1 MNKLLSIINNKFLIA
16 FSFFLFLLPPGI
28 ARLEIVVSHFYVV
41 RILLVILIILMLIK
55 IIPIYIK
62 NKRISNMTIVGIA
75 YCFVRFITTY
85 IKTNNLM
92 TCIITYSLPLVGV
105 ILIFVETHVKDNTLN
120 FIEGLLMYSEFTIY
134 VNALCL
140 LIKPFGELFFSGSIL
155 VGDNNHLVYYLLAFT
170 SSYIFYYLKKDKA
183 SKYRMIVIWA
193 VSTFFVLYSFS
204 ATAVVATAAMYFAL
218 LLGTKTKIGNIIS
231 YIVAYFAAFFG
242 IVIFKVQYLFSF
254 LIVDILHKDVTL
266 TDREYVWRDFM
277 AGIKNY
283 PVLGHG
289 YHDSYLYIPEQ
300 KKMLYAHNH
309 ILQEIYNGGIIA
321 YLVYCWFVIL
331 PAAKLW
337 KNRDSSISKVLSAI
351 IFGIF
356 FGSITESLSI
366 LIYILIYALSYNVE
380 SFISYIEK

>member
-1 MNKLLSIINNKFLIA
+1 
-16 FSFFLFLLPPGI
+16 
-28 ARLEIVVSHFYVV
+28 
-41 RILLVILIILMLIK
+41 
-55 IIPIYIK
+55 
-62 NKRISNMTIVGIA
+62 
-75 YCFVRFITTY
+75 
-85 IKTNNLM
+85 
-92 TCIITYSLPLVGV
+92 
-105 ILIFVETHVKDNTLN
+105 
-120 FIEGLLMYSEFTIY
+120 
-134 VNALCL
+134 
-140 LIKPFGELFFSGSIL
+140 
-155 VGDNNHLVYYLLAFT
+155 
-170 SSYIFYYLKKDKA
+170 
-183 SKYRMIVIWA
+183 MIVIWA
-193 VSTFFVLYSFS
+193 VSTFFILYSFS

-231 YIVAYFAAFFG
+231 YTVTYFAAFFG

-266 TDREYVWRDFM
+266 TDREYVWRDFI